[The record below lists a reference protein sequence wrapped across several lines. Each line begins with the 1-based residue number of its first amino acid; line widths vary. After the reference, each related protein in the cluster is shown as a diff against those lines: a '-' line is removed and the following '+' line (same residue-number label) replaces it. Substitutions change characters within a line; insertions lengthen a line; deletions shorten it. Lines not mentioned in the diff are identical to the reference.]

1 MSNKVN
7 KTMTNDELLI
17 LYGLFKQ
24 VQIESQIGV
33 VCSDCILRLQ
43 MFIQGFIKTQQI

>member
-24 VQIESQIGV
+24 VQIESQIGLF
-33 VCSDCILRLQ
+33 CSDCLLRIQ
-43 MFIQGFIKTQQI
+43 MFIAYNIKI